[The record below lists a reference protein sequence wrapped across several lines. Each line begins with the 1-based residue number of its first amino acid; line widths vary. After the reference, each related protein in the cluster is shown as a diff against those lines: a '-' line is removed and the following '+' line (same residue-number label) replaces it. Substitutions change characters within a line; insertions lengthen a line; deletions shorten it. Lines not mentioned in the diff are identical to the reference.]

1 MGTSSEKGGQNT
13 PEGRMPAQQ
22 SIHSAFLWFLSFFSA
37 PLSARGQGYWASQ
50 IPGSGDNGRAARL
63 LSASTIAATITLPIV
78 GGGFSQAITVLF
90 FPPSLPNR
98 APFMSCFFFF
108 FLLLLFC
115 CCCEHCR
122 SGLVHSGSHGVLVAG
137 TCWLIVDCDTAM
149 VGVTGNGSS
158 TADCVCF

>member
-108 FLLLLFC
+108 PASVVLLLLRALSKRIGSFRLSW
-115 CCCEHCR
+115 R
-122 SGLVHSGSHGVLVAG
+122 SGCWNVL
-137 TCWLIVDCDTAM
+137 
-149 VGVTGNGSS
+149 
-158 TADCVCF
+158 ADCGL